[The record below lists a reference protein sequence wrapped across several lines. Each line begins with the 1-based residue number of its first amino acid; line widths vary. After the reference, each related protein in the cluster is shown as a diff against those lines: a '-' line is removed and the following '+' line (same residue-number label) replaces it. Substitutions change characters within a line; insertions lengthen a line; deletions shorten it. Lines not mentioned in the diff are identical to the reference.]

1 MEGMMGGRTLNYAR
15 FQESA
20 VQGLESARAILS
32 AYTGRPLR
40 LDAVQTDYVELSRVP
55 LLSGPP
61 EEVVLSSYVTFSGDV
76 EGQLMILFRPDS
88 AEKLAQVL
96 APRERESLPGEEVPA
111 FMDSLIGEVANVV
124 GSSVLNRV
132 ADGFGIKIL
141 PVPPVMIREMAG
153 AILGS
158 AMSYAGLD
166 GDATYVAYMK
176 VTLQEEQASFEVVF
190 LPRLGSSKDEFRKT
204 E

>member
-1 MEGMMGGRTLNYAR
+1 MGGRTLDYAR

-40 LDAVQTDYVELSRVP
+40 LDAVETDYVELQKVP
-55 LLSGPP
+55 LLSGSP

-76 EGQLMILFRPDS
+76 EGQLVILFRPGS

-96 APRERESLPGEEVPA
+96 SPKERESVPSEQVPA
-111 FMDSLIGEVANVV
+111 LMDSLIGEVANVV

-141 PVPPVMIREMAG
+141 PIPPVIIREMAG

-158 AMSYAGLD
+158 AMSYAGPD

-176 VTLQEEQASFEVVF
+176 VTLQDEQASFEIVF
-190 LPRLGSSKDEFRKT
+190 LPRLGSSKDELWKT